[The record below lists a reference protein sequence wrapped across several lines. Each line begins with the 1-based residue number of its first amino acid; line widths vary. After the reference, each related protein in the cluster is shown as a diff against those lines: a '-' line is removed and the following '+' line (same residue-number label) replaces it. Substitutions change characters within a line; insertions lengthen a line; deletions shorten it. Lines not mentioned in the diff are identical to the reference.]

1 MDGMKL
7 QELIE
12 DGTAKI
18 GVVGLGYVGLP
29 LAALFAKRG
38 FTVQGID
45 IKADTVERINSGIS
59 PITEDG
65 LDGLVEEVVEEGRL
79 SATLEGAE
87 TVRGSDVV
95 IVVVQTPIH
104 EDRSPDLSVLK
115 SALLT
120 VSKGLKK
127 GHLIIIESTIPP
139 GATWEVIIPILE
151 SSGLKAGTDFHL
163 AYTPERAIPTR
174 TLKEIQTNSRIIG
187 GINDES
193 AGLARSLYSR
203 LTTGEIMTGD
213 IPTVEVV
220 KVIENTFRDVNIALA
235 NEIALF
241 CEDVGVDALKAIEMA
256 NKHPRVNLHMPGPG
270 VGGHCIPKD
279 PYFLMGK
286 ARELGMELRLIAAAR
301 SLNESMPQHVLDK
314 IKESLGSVG
323 KTVEESKVAVLG
335 IAYKGNTDDARGTP
349 SEGVVTGLMKASC
362 DVFSHD
368 PLVTH
373 DFGGKFSNDLTE
385 AVEGADCVVIMT
397 DHDEYRDL
405 DLKELQKHLKQP
417 SVIVDG
423 RRLLDP
429 EEVKALGM
437 GYTGVGYQ

>member
-1 MDGMKL
+1 MKL
-7 QELIE
+7 QKLIE
-12 DGTAKI
+12 DGRAKI

-38 FTVQGID
+38 FTVTGID
-45 IKADTVERINSGIS
+45 IKADTVEKVNSGTA

-65 LDGLVEEVVEEGRL
+65 LDALVEDVVREGKL
-79 SATLEGAE
+79 SATLDGVEA
-87 TVRGSDVV
+87 VKASDVI

-104 EDRSPDLSVLK
+104 EDKSPDLSILE
-115 SALLT
+115 SALGT
-120 VSKGLKK
+120 VSKGLKM
-127 GHLIIIESTIPP
+127 GHLVIIESTIPP
-139 GATWEVIIPILE
+139 GTTRDLIIPILE
-151 SSGLKAGTDFHL
+151 TSGLKAGRDFFL

-174 TLKEIQTNSRIIG
+174 TLQEIQTNSRIIG

-193 AGLARSLYSR
+193 AGLAKSLYSR
-203 LTTGEIMTGD
+203 LTTGDIMAGD

-241 CEDVGVDALKAIEMA
+241 CEGVGVDALKAIEMA

-286 ARELGMELRLIAAAR
+286 ARELGMELRLITAAR
-301 SLNESMPQHVLDK
+301 RLNESMPQHVLDK
-314 IKESLGSVG
+314 IERSLKSMG
-323 KTVEESKVAVLG
+323 KSLEESKVAVLG
-335 IAYKGNTDDARGTP
+335 IAYKGNTDDTRSTP
-349 SEGVVTGLMKASC
+349 SEKVVKALIKASG

-373 DFGGKFSNDLTE
+373 DFGGKFSNDIHE
-385 AVEGADCVVIMT
+385 VVEGADCVVIMT
-397 DHDEYRDL
+397 DHDEYRQL
-405 DLKELQKHLKQP
+405 DLKEIQKHLKQP
-417 SVIVDG
+417 CVIVDG

-429 EEVKALGM
+429 EEVKDLGM